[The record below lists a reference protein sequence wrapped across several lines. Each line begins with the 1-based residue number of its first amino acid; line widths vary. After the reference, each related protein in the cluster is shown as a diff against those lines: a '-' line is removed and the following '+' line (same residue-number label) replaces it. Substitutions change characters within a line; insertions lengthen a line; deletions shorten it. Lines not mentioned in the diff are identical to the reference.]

1 MVLGNPHFGNLNM
14 LLLDHLRF
22 AHPVVETLVDGAQ
35 GLHITLGNFF
45 CPNPVSEPF
54 PSSGISSSSHV
65 RIMDIYIYIKNYW
78 MDIYIYVCVTSSS
91 IKTCHFTEQV
101 TKPSTVFQPFGCEN
115 LSALRLS
122 TRKTVVRNKFGS
134 SQG

>member
-1 MVLGNPHFGNLNM
+1 M

-22 AHPVVETLVDGAQ
+22 AHPVVETLVDGAL

-78 MDIYIYVCVTSSS
+78 MDIYIYVCVCVTSSS

-122 TRKTVVRNKFGS
+122 TRKTVVCNKFGS

>member
-1 MVLGNPHFGNLNM
+1 M

-22 AHPVVETLVDGAQ
+22 AHPVVETLVDGAL

-65 RIMDIYIYIKNYW
+65 RIMDIYIYIYIYIKNYW
-78 MDIYIYVCVTSSS
+78 MDIYIYVCVRNV
-91 IKTCHFTEQV
+91 ILHQ
-101 TKPSTVFQPFGCEN
+101 N
-115 LSALRLS
+115 LSFHGTSYEAINRVPAVWLRKS
-122 TRKTVVRNKFGS
+122 FS
-134 SQG
+134 SAAFNPKNCGL